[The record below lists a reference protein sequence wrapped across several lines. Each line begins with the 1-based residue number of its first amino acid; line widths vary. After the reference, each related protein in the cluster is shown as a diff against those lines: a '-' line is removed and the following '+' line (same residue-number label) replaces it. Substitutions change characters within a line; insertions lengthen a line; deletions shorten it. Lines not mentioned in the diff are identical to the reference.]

1 MRQQSSVLGRPGVP
15 GPTAVSLGLADDPY
29 QPDAPARGVRGNP
42 RWRVGLVWPPDQ
54 PGVCEPKVNRCQRT
68 NDHGPRTATLR
79 LWAGLLAT
87 VWAQTPDCALAEE
100 RPSKP
105 AIAARSGAAAH
116 SGTGLEGE
124 APAAGKGVP
133 RPSGLAGLAFGSKAN
148 RAGGSEGWGPGWAGI
163 ALALAVCGGLV
174 TAVRRFRPAGAA
186 GSVEVVGRVSL
197 SPRHSVYLLRVG
209 RRVLLVGA
217 GPQGPPALISELDEL
232 PADPQ
237 RGEQP

>member
-1 MRQQSSVLGRPGVP
+1 MRQQSCRVLGPWSWVLGRRGVP
-15 GPTAVSLGLADDPY
+15 GPKRTKDEGPTTK
-29 QPDAPARGVRGNP
+29 
-42 RWRVGLVWPPDQ
+42 DQ
-54 PGVCEPKVNRCQRT
+54 R
-68 NDHGPRTATLR
+68 PRTPTLR

-87 VWAQTPDCALAEE
+87 VWAHSPDCALAEE

-105 AIAARSGAAAH
+105 ASAARSSAGAN
-116 SGTGLEGE
+116 SGTGLEGD
-124 APAAGKGVP
+124 APPARTGVP
-133 RPSGLAGLAFGSKAN
+133 RLSGFAGLAFGSKAN

-174 TAVRRFRPAGAA
+174 TAARRFRPAGAT

-232 PADPQ
+232 PTDPQ